1 VTTEAL
7 GGHDLGTLVPEAAL
21 DLALSVGRMATW
33 EYDSLDGALTWSSGA
48 AEVLGV
54 PADGV
59 ADPLRT
65 LVEPAVRA
73 FVADPAAGHSAAPR
87 QLGNGR
93 WVEVHVAARQASVA
107 AILGVVVDATERH
120 ASARALQDMVDRY
133 RLLVELSPDGIVV
146 HQDGIIVYT
155 NRSAVAHIGA
165 TDAEGLVGRPIGDY
179 LAPASRTEVS
189 ARLDS
194 LTVPGHTLPRTELTV
209 VRADG
214 TELVVESTTVSTTW
228 AGRPAFQAILRDLSD
243 EREAEAAMRFQ
254 ATLVQN
260 MADAVVGTDAA
271 GLVRSWNPGAERVYG
286 MRAGEALG
294 RPVAEVLGDLPAD
307 GETAEVSHVR
317 ADGSR
322 LDLHVTVNELRSGDG
337 SVNGTVVLTH
347 DISERRR
354 MEAERRFA
362 EQRYTTVV
370 ATLEEGVVVLD
381 RDGIVE
387 SVNDA
392 ALRIGGVRSGGEGKL
407 LGAALGLS
415 DGDLI
420 REDGTRYPVAE
431 WPTTVAGRTGVTQGP
446 VVLGMRRGRNVIWLS
461 TVAVPLGSTEGEG
474 PYPVVLSFNDV
485 SDRRAA
491 AAALWH
497 EARHDSLTGLAN
509 RAHVLEQ
516 LGDALAA
523 TERTGEPVAV
533 VFLDLDHFKVVNDS
547 LGHGVGDEVLRIVAA
562 RLEGASR
569 HGDIVARLGGDEFV
583 VVATGMDGEAA
594 DALATRI
601 RASIG
606 RPIKTGDRRIVVHA
620 SAGIALADGCGG
632 QTAEDLL
639 RDADVAMYQ
648 AKAHGRDT
656 HEVFDATL
664 RVGALRRLELEEDL
678 RTALRSDDLWLAY
691 QPVVSLEA
699 DGHRAIGVEALM
711 RWTHP
716 TYGMISPVEFIP
728 IAEESGQI
736 VELGRR
742 ALELAC
748 AQTAAWRA
756 AHPQLSDLH
765 VAVNLSARQLA
776 DPELIGTVATV
787 LTDTGL
793 PADALWL
800 ELTES
805 MLMEDVEGA
814 VAVLAALRELGVH
827 LSIDDFG
834 TGYSSLAYLT
844 RFRVDALK
852 IDRSFVENMSRDA
865 EDEIVVTSVIA
876 LAHTL
881 RLDVVAEGV
890 ETLAQLAMLT
900 DFGCDA
906 AQGFHLGRPD
916 AAERVLP
923 LLLAL
928 CPRLATDA

>member
-7 GGHDLGTLVPEAAL
+7 GDRGLGALVPEAAL

-33 EYDSLDGALTWSSGA
+33 EYDLIDGRLSWSGAA

-54 PADGV
+54 PADGLV
-59 ADPLRT
+59 DELRSA
-65 LVEPAVRA
+65 VEPAIHAYVR
-73 FVADPAAGHSAAPR
+73 SAAAEDRPPAR
-87 QLGNGR
+87 QLASGR
-93 WVEVHVAARQASVA
+93 WVDVHVAARRESVA
-107 AILGVVVDATERH
+107 AVFGVVVDVTERH
-120 ASARALQDMVDRY
+120 TSARELDDLVDRY

-155 NRSAVAHIGA
+155 NRSAVAHVGA
-165 TDAEGLVGRPIGDY
+165 QDADGLVGRPIADFLG
-179 LAPASRTEVS
+179 SSSQTEVA
-189 ARLDS
+189 ARLGS
-194 LTVPGHTLPRTELTV
+194 LTAPGEALPRTELTV
-209 VRADG
+209 VRTDG
-214 TELVVESTTVSTTW
+214 TEVAVESTTVSTTW
-228 AGRPAFQAILRDLSD
+228 AGRPAYQAILRDLS
-243 EREAEAAMRFQ
+243 ELRQAETAMRFQ
-254 ATLVQN
+254 ATLVEN
-260 MADAVVGTDAA
+260 MTDAVVGTDAA
-271 GLVRSWNPGAERVYG
+271 GLVRSWNPAAEDLY
-286 MRAGEALG
+286 AIPADEALG
-294 RPVAEVLGDLPAD
+294 RPVGDVLGGLPAD
-307 GETAEVSHVR
+307 GESAEVSHAR
-317 ADGSR
+317 ADGSEV
-322 LDLHVTVNELRSGDG
+322 DLYVTVTDLRNTAGQTT
-337 SVNGTVVLTH
+337 GTVVIAR

-354 MEAERRFA
+354 MEVERRIA

-387 SVNDA
+387 SINDA
-392 ALRIGGVRSGGEGKL
+392 ALRIGGVRSDGTGEP
-407 LGAALGLS
+407 LGVALGLA

-420 REDGTRYPVAE
+420 REDGTPCPPTRR
-431 WPTTVAGRTGVTQGP
+431 PTTLASLTGVTQGP
-446 VVLGMRRGRNVIWLS
+446 VVVGMRRGDDVKWLS
-461 TVAVPLGSTEGEG
+461 AVAVPLGSTDGEA

-509 RAHVLEQ
+509 RAHVLER
-516 LGDALAA
+516 LTEALATA
-523 TERTGEPVAV
+523 AETGEPVAV

-547 LGHGVGDEVLRIVAA
+547 LGHGVGDEVLRIVATRLDGAA
-562 RLEGASR
+562 RR
-569 HGDIVARLGGDEFV
+569 GDIVARLGGDEFV
-583 VVATGMDGEAA
+583 VVGRGMNGEEADG
-594 DALATRI
+594 LATRI
-601 RASIG
+601 RAAIG
-606 RPIKTGDRRIVVHA
+606 RQIKIDDRRIVVHA
-620 SAGIALADGCGG
+620 SAGIALADGSGE

-656 HEVFDATL
+656 HEVFDADL
-664 RVGALRRLELEEDL
+664 RADALRRLQLEEDL
-678 RTALRSDDLWLAY
+678 RAALTSDDLWLAY
-691 QPVVSLEA
+691 QPVVAL
-699 DGHRAIGVEALM
+699 DPTGHRAIGVEALM

-716 TYGMISPVEFIP
+716 TYGMVSPVEFIP
-728 IAEESGQI
+728 IAEESGLI

-748 AQTAAWRA
+748 TQTAAWRA
-756 AHPQLSDLH
+756 AHPQLADLH

-787 LTDTGL
+787 LATTGL
-793 PADALWL
+793 PADGLWL

-814 VAVLAALRELGVH
+814 VAALAALRDLGVH

-844 RFRVDALK
+844 RFPVDALK

-865 EDEIVVTSVIA
+865 EDEVVVTSVIA

-890 ETLAQLAMLT
+890 ETLAQLTMLT
-900 DFGCDA
+900 EFGCDA

-916 AAERVLP
+916 AAQRVLP
-923 LLLAL
+923 LLLGL
-928 CPRLATDA
+928 CPRLEPEA

>member
-1 VTTEAL
+1 MTTEAL
-7 GGHDLGTLVPEAAL
+7 GERGLGASVPEAAL

-33 EYDSLDGALTWSSGA
+33 EYDLVDGGLTWSGA
-48 AEVLGV
+48 AGEVLGV
-54 PADGV
+54 PADRLDDV
-59 ADPLRT
+59 LRG
-65 LVEPAVRA
+65 LVEPAIVA
-73 FVADPAAGHSAAPR
+73 FTRDPAALAPTTPQR
-87 QLGNGR
+87 LDNGR
-93 WVEVHVAARQASVA
+93 WAEIHVAAQRATA
-107 AILGVVVDATERH
+107 AALFGVVVDATERH
-120 ASARALQDMVDRY
+120 TSAQALDDMLDRY

-146 HQDGIIVYT
+146 HQDGVIVYT

-165 TDAEGLVGRPIGDY
+165 RDAAGLIGRPIAEF
-179 LAPASRTEVS
+179 LSPASQAEVS
-189 ARLDS
+189 ARLGN
-194 LTVPGHTLPRTELTV
+194 LTVPGQALPRTDLTV

-214 TELVVESTTVSTTW
+214 TELDVESVTVSTTW

-243 EREAEAAMRFQ
+243 RREAEAAMRFQ
-254 ATLVQN
+254 ATLIEN

-271 GLVRSWNPGAERVYG
+271 GFVRSWNPTAEQVYG
-286 MRAGEALG
+286 LPAEDVLG
-294 RPVAEVLGDLPAD
+294 RPVAAVLGDLPGD
-307 GETAEVSHVR
+307 GESAEVSHVR

-322 LDLHVTVNELRSGDG
+322 LDLHVTVNDLRNADG
-337 SVNGTVVLTH
+337 VATGTVIIGR
-347 DISERRR
+347 DMSERRR
-354 MEAERRFA
+354 LEADRRLA

-370 ATLEEGVVVLD
+370 ATLEEGVVVIG
-381 RDGIVE
+381 RDGLVE
-387 SVNDA
+387 STNDA
-392 ALRIGGVRSGGEGKL
+392 ALRIAGVRPGSTGRRLGQL
-407 LGAALGLS
+407 LALS
-415 DGDLI
+415 EADLI
-420 REDGTRYPVAE
+420 REDGTPCPPAE
-431 WPTTVAGRTGVTQGP
+431 RPAALAAGTGVTQGP
-446 VVLGMRRGRNVIWLS
+446 VVLGMRRGRDVTWLS
-461 TVAVPLGSTEGEG
+461 AVAVPLGSTEGEG

-516 LGDALAA
+516 LTEGLAA
-523 TERTGEPVAV
+523 AATTGAPVAV
-533 VFLDLDHFKVVNDS
+533 VFVDLDHFKVVNDS

-562 RLEGASR
+562 RLEGAAR
-569 HGDIVARLGGDEFV
+569 RGDIVARLGGDEFV
-583 VVATGMDGEAA
+583 VVGRGMGGEAA
-594 DALATRI
+594 DGLATRI
-601 RASIG
+601 RASVG
-606 RPIKTGDRRIVVHA
+606 RPIKIDDRRIVVHA
-620 SAGIALADGCGG
+620 SAGIALADGSGG
-632 QTAEDLL
+632 QTAEELL

-656 HEVFDATL
+656 HEVFDAVL
-664 RVGALRRLELEEDL
+664 RAGALRRLQLEEDL
-678 RTALRSDDLWLAY
+678 RAALTTDDLWLAY
-691 QPVVSLEA
+691 QPVVALGP

-716 TYGMISPVEFIP
+716 DYGLVSPVEFIP

-742 ALELAC
+742 ALQLAC
-748 AQTAAWRA
+748 AQAAAWRTA
-756 AHPQLSDLH
+756 YPELSELH

-776 DPELIGTVATV
+776 DPELIDTVATV
-787 LTDTGL
+787 LATTGL

-814 VAVLAALRELGVH
+814 VAALTALRALGVH

-844 RFRVDALK
+844 RFPVDALK

-865 EDEIVVTSVIA
+865 EDEVVVTSVIA

-881 RLDVVAEGV
+881 RLAVVAEGV

-900 DFGCDA
+900 EFGCDA

-916 AAERVLP
+916 AAERALP
-923 LLLAL
+923 LLLGL
-928 CPRLATDA
+928 CPTTEPEA